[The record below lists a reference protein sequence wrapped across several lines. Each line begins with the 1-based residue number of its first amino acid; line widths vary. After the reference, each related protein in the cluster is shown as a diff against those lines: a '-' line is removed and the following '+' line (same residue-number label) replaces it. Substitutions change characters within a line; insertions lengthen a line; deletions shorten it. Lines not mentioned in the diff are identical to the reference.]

1 MESKSLLNISS
12 RSATPQAGSKLTP
25 KTTPQGGAKVTPQS
39 GRKSMPVSGSKSTP
53 KVPRL
58 VDISGDD
65 DDDDEEAVMTQF
77 GHLKVGFTPG
87 MDGKSRRVRFT
98 VLFTVLLIDS

>member
-1 MESKSLLNISS
+1 MLNISS
-12 RSATPQAGSKLTP
+12 RSATPLTGF
-25 KTTPQGGAKVTPQS
+25 KTTPLSGRRSMPASTTTPQAD
-39 GRKSMPVSGSKSTP
+39 V

-65 DDDDEEAVMTQF
+65 DDEDAAITQF

-87 MDGKSRRVRFT
+87 VDGKTRRVRVIVCFQCNQSPVT
-98 VLFTVLLIDS
+98 TDCAYF